1 MPHVLSA
8 VYNPVSPLL
17 GSESVTTGRKL
28 TLPLAAFPAVSPRP
42 EILYW
47 LSTHFMWRPGDIPQP
62 SQARCCAGDTG
73 YEEIYARN
81 ALHTQHRGGLIVT
94 AVATDKQSLHAPKYR
109 DTSPPHL
116 EQVMVI
122 CGG

>member
-1 MPHVLSA
+1 
-8 VYNPVSPLL
+8 
-17 GSESVTTGRKL
+17 
-28 TLPLAAFPAVSPRP
+28 
-42 EILYW
+42 
-47 LSTHFMWRPGDIPQP
+47 MWRPGDIPQP

-94 AVATDKQSLHAPKYR
+94 AVATDKQSVHAPKYR

-116 EQVMVI
+116 EQVMPI